1 MIDLAYAMGPAPQS
15 GGGIAAVLPQL
26 VPIVLVLGIFFFLV
40 IRPQQRD
47 RRNREQMLAALKKG
61 DRVITSGGLI
71 GTIVGVTDRRVTL
84 KLGDSV
90 RVECLRSAITYCE
103 SASGQILPPRQKPG
117 AKVLRLNPAKRR
129 RMCE

>member
-1 MIDLAYAMGPAPQS
+1 MIDLAYAMGPTPQS
-15 GGGIAAVLPQL
+15 GGGFAAVLPQL

-71 GTIVGVTDRRVTL
+71 GTIVNVTDRRVTL

-90 RVECLRSAITYCE
+90 RVECVRSAITGLE
-103 SASGQILPPRQKPG
+103 SENRADADS
-117 AKVLRLNPAKRR
+117 A
-129 RMCE
+129 

>member
-1 MIDLAYAMGPAPQS
+1 VIDLAYAMGPAPQS

-40 IRPQQRD
+40 IRPQQRE

-71 GTIVGVTDRRVTL
+71 GTVVNVTDRRVTL

-90 RVECLRSAITYCE
+90 RVECVRSAITGLE
-103 SASGQILPPRQKPG
+103 SENRADADS
-117 AKVLRLNPAKRR
+117 A
-129 RMCE
+129 